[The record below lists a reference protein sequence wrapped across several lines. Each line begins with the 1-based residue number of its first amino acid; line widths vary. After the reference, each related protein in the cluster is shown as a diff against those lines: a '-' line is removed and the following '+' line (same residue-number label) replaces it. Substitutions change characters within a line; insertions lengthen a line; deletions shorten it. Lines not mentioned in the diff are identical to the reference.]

1 MKKFLAIIA
10 IAGTL
15 IACNNAADSTENA
28 QDSLDS
34 VAAEK
39 KDMIDSTADQRKDMI
54 DSTTEMKKEALDK
67 MDSANRKMDSTVRN
81 K

>member
-34 VAAEK
+34 VAAE
-39 KDMIDSTADQRKDMI
+39 RKI
-54 DSTTEMKKEALDK
+54 
-67 MDSANRKMDSTVRN
+67 
-81 K
+81 

>member
-28 QDSLDS
+28 KDSLDS

-39 KDMIDSTADQRKDMI
+39 KDMIDSSADQRKDMI
-54 DSTTEMKKEALDK
+54 DSTTEMKKDAMDK
-67 MDSANRKMDSTVRN
+67 MDSANRKMDSARN

>member
-10 IAGTL
+10 VAGTL

-34 VAAEK
+34 VAAEQ
-39 KDMIDSTADQRKDMI
+39 KDRIDSSADQRKDVI

-67 MDSANRKMDSTVRN
+67 LDSANRKMDSVRKN
-81 K
+81 

>member
-1 MKKFLAIIA
+1 MKKFLAILV

-15 IACNNAADSTENA
+15 VACNNDADSTENA
-28 QDSLDS
+28 KDSLDS

-54 DSTTEMKKEALDK
+54 DSTTEMKKDAMDK
-67 MDSANRKMDSTVRN
+67 MDSANRKMDSTNN

>member
-1 MKKFLAIIA
+1 MKKFLAILA

-15 IACNNAADSTENA
+15 IACNDSADSTENA

-39 KDMIDSTADQRKDMI
+39 KDRIDSSADRRKDVI

-67 MDSANRKMDSTVRN
+67 LDSANRKMDTTVN

>member
-1 MKKFLAIIA
+1 MKKFLVIIA
-10 IAGTL
+10 IAGSL
-15 IACNNAADSTENA
+15 IACNNASDSTENA

-39 KDMIDSTADQRKDMI
+39 KDMIDSTAEQRKDVI

-67 MDSANRKMDSTVRN
+67 LDSASRKMDSTNN